1 MLLLQHDNNQYVRKW
16 VGNRLSSRKMP
27 YVQFSLKQLKF
38 NIEVLAYSYRIIK
51 GRRQVWK
58 NNFSKVHA
66 NSLYNSFFF

>member
-51 GRRQVWK
+51 GRRQVW
-58 NNFSKVHA
+58 
-66 NSLYNSFFF
+66 